1 MVRLDGVRGGKSLKR
16 ANLLM
21 FPADCNNSKKSFSVT
36 LHSKRTRAL
45 SFQNFVGGAGADPI
59 SARRPLNSAA
69 RALWVGVGVGREE
82 LGGLDGY
89 VCVCVL
95 CVLCVL
101 CVCVCVC
108 VRVCVCVHA
117 HFL

>member
-1 MVRLDGVRGGKSLKR
+1 MY
-16 ANLLM
+16 
-21 FPADCNNSKKSFSVT
+21 SKGT
-36 LHSKRTRAL
+36 MAL
-45 SFQNFVGGAGADPI
+45 TFQNFSGGAGADPI

-89 VCVCVL
+89 VCVCSV
-95 CVLCVL
+95 CSVCFV

-108 VRVCVCVHA
+108 VRERERERERESVCVCVCVCARA
-117 HFL
+117 HLFFITGIQA